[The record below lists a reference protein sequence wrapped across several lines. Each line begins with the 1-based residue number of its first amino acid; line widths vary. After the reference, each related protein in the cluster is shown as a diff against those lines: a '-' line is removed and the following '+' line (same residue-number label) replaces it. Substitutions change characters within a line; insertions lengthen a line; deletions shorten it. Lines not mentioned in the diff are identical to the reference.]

1 MGEVLALKVREDGV
15 AEIVLNRPEV
25 HNAFNDELIAHLSRA
40 FSELDVDDA
49 VRVVLLRGRGR
60 SFCAGADLDWM
71 RAAADYGEE
80 ENRLDAERLSEM
92 LHLFNT
98 MRKPT
103 LVLVQGAA
111 IGGGAGLVAC
121 ADIAIAV
128 RNARFGFSEVR
139 LGLTPATISPYV
151 LAKIGESAARRWFL
165 TGERFDAEAAHA
177 IGLVHDLVGSEDD
190 LLSAAERILVDLLK
204 APPGALAAT
213 KALIARVKSRPIDA
227 GLRSETAA
235 IIAERRASEEAR
247 EGIAAFFERRL
258 ARWVHRPPGGGGGAR
273 GGE

>member
-1 MGEVLALKVREDGV
+1 MGEMLELTVAEGGV
-15 AEIVLNRPEV
+15 ADLVLNRPQV
-25 HNAFNDELIAHLSRA
+25 HNAFNDELIARLGDA
-40 FSELDVDDA
+40 FAELDADEA
-49 VRVVLLRGRGR
+49 VRAVLVRARGRN
-60 SFCAGADLDWM
+60 FCAGADLDWM
-71 RAAADYGEE
+71 RAAASYGEE

-92 LHLFNT
+92 LHRFNA

-121 ADIAIAV
+121 ADIAVAV

-151 LAKIGESAARRWFL
+151 IAKIGESAARRWFL
-165 TGERFDAEAAHA
+165 TGERFDAETAHA
-177 IGLVHDLVGSEDD
+177 IGLVHDLVGSEGD
-190 LLSAAERILVDLLK
+190 LLSAAERILGDLLK
-204 APPGALAAT
+204 APPGALAVT
-213 KALIARVKSRPIDA
+213 KDLIARVKSRPIDPA
-227 GLRSETAA
+227 LRAETAA

-258 ARWVHRPPGGGGGAR
+258 ARWVRRPSKGDNEQG
-273 GGE
+273 